1 MIINQIYIFCTFN
14 MAERKGFEPLIPLT
28 VYTLSKRAPSTT
40 RPSLQVKGLNIMINS
55 IVRTSVKNM
64 SNASHNFYII

>member
-1 MIINQIYIFCTFN
+1 

-40 RPSLQVKGLNIMINS
+40 RPSLQKKS
-55 IVRTSVKNM
+55 T
-64 SNASHNFYII
+64 YIYNLLKY